1 MEALFYLMLVFCG
14 ALLLPLLATFLFY
27 PIYKLFGGELTLGE
41 ILGGL

>member
-1 MEALFYLMLVFCG
+1 MNAFILLVFFGGIC
-14 ALLLPLLATFLFY
+14 LLLLAATILFY